1 MKIDRHLIF
10 YVLQK
15 DNKKNLSLKKKT
27 FNFLCFLETGWAITS
42 TCIGMG
48 MNLKPPAGSA
58 GKAVPGWN
66 GKLLPLQYHRLLIF
80 Y

>member
-1 MKIDRHLIF
+1 MFFRKTINFLSFEKRHLIF
-10 YVLQK
+10 YV
-15 DNKKNLSLKKKT
+15 
-27 FNFLCFLETGWAITS
+27 FLETGWAITS